1 MASEVLK
8 VSLTPTVTDT
18 ERKLID
24 GTAGHTYT
32 VLSIT
37 ICETAGAAETF
48 DLYVDNDDGGTDHYI
63 YKTQAIGANETF
75 EHTSKIVLEA
85 TDMLGMIT
93 ASAADLDVVV
103 SYLDQT
109 LQEYL

>member
-8 VSLTPTVTDT
+8 IGIENACSNS

-24 GTAGHTYT
+24 GASGHTYT

-37 ICETAGAAETF
+37 FCETAGAAETF
-48 DLYVDNDDGGTDHYI
+48 DLFIQDDGGASDYEI
-63 YKTQAIGANETF
+63 YSDQALGANETF
-75 EHTSKIVLEA
+75 EHTGRIILEGTDHLCAA
-85 TDMLGMIT
+85 TGS
-93 ASAADLDVVV
+93 SAVVDVVV

-109 LQEYL
+109 L

>member
-8 VSLTPTVTDT
+8 VGLFPVVSDSEV
-18 ERKLID
+18 KLID

-32 VLSIT
+32 ILSIL

-48 DLYVDNDDGGTDHYI
+48 DIYVDDNDGGTDHYI
-63 YKTQAIGANETF
+63 YKTQALGANQTF
-75 EHTSKIVLEA
+75 EHTGRIVLEA
-85 TDMLGMIT
+85 TDMLGFIT
-93 ASAADLDVVV
+93 ASSADVDVVV

-109 LQEYL
+109 L

>member
-8 VSLTPTVTDT
+8 VALKPTCSNSEV
-18 ERKLID
+18 KLID
-24 GTAGHTYT
+24 GASGHTYT

-48 DLYVDNDDGGTDHYI
+48 DLYLDPLGGSNDTYI
-63 YKTQAIGANETF
+63 YKAQALAANATF
-75 EHTSKIVLEA
+75 EHTTRIVMEA
-85 TDMLGMIT
+85 TDVLYGIL
-93 ASAADLDVVV
+93 ASSGDVDVVI

-109 LQEYL
+109 L

>member
-8 VSLTPTVTDT
+8 VALKPTCSNT
-18 ERKLID
+18 EVKLID
-24 GTAGHTYT
+24 GASGHTYT

-37 ICETAGAAETF
+37 ICETGNAAELF

-63 YKTQAIGANETF
+63 YKSQALGANETF
-75 EHTSKIVLEA
+75 EHTGRIVLEA
-85 TDMLGMIT
+85 TDMLGFIT
-93 ASAADLDVVV
+93 GGSADVDVVV

-109 LQEYL
+109 L

>member
-8 VSLTPTVTDT
+8 VGLFPVVSDSEV
-18 ERKLID
+18 KLID

-32 VLSIT
+32 ILSIL

-48 DLYVDNDDGGTDHYI
+48 DLYIDDDGGGTDYEI
-63 YKTQAIGANETF
+63 YSDQALAANATF
-75 EHTSKIVLEA
+75 EHTSKFVIEDEDHLCMA
-85 TDMLGMIT
+85 T
-93 ASAADLDVVV
+93 ASSAVVDVVV

-109 LQEYL
+109 R

>member
-8 VSLTPTVTDT
+8 VSLTATVTAL

-24 GTAGHTYT
+24 GASGHTYT

-48 DLYVDNDDGGTDHYI
+48 NLYVDDGDGGTDHYI
-63 YKTQAIGANETF
+63 YHTQALGANETF
-75 EHTSKIVLEA
+75 EHTGRIILEG
-85 TDMLGMIT
+85 TDMLGFVT
-93 ASAADLDVVV
+93 GGSADVDVVV

-109 LQEYL
+109 L

>member
-1 MASEVLK
+1 M
-8 VSLTPTVTDT
+8 
-18 ERKLID
+18 ID
-24 GTAGHTYT
+24 GASGHTYT

-63 YKTQAIGANETF
+63 YKTQALGANETF
-75 EHTSKIVLEA
+75 EHTGRIVLEA
-85 TDMLGMIT
+85 TDMLGFIT
-93 ASAADLDVVV
+93 ANSADVDVVV

-109 LQEYL
+109 L

>member
-8 VSLTPTVTDT
+8 VALKPTCSNSET
-18 ERKLID
+18 KLID
-24 GTAGHTYT
+24 GASGHTYT
-32 VLSIT
+32 VLSVT

-63 YKTQAIGANETF
+63 YKSQALGANETF
-75 EHTSKIVLEA
+75 EHTGRIVLEA
-85 TDMLGMIT
+85 TDMLGFIT
-93 ASAADLDVVV
+93 ANSADVDVVV

-109 LQEYL
+109 R